1 MSTGTT
7 GPTKL
12 VAVRVT
18 IPRVHEVDLQS
29 NTFVAELKL
38 EARWDDEDLRELEKI
53 LKSQEPPREW
63 KVIETWFVEP
73 KGSPDQFRDYF
84 QLVPPPDLILDEGQ
98 RKKIESQRYFAP
110 RLMLTNMVK
119 ETKMRQFY
127 IIKENADGPPSVRF
141 NWFVTGT
148 FQHTFELK
156 DFPFDEQDLTIEL
169 KTRYSCTNE
178 RTPVK
183 LIKLEDAKVTST
195 LVTKNFAQKE
205 EYILYPGINFE
216 TGVSDAD
223 ESSER
228 KVFSLLKMKLRVKRM
243 YFYWISNVILPM
255 GIVTSTLFSTYALPP
270 EETNDRLSAS
280 LTILLAMVA
289 FKNFTAEKLPKIAY
303 LSLLDWY
310 ILLSFVLAF
319 FVVFS
324 HILIRACGWSEPL
337 LTWTVNRTSG
347 DAASGW
353 VRIDPDSYE
362 NGAAAHNDARFGSL
376 LPAVAYAQLNLL
388 IVFGLALWFLVH
400 LAAGCYVKF
409 LYYKRAKKDPYVARA
424 ISFIAYASLSS
435 CSFESRSQQFLVQSR
450 YGFVAGS
457 TDKEA
462 TWRRGEG
469 VGRRDQEALLRRR
482 LRSLLAE
489 GGRRELPADEQTI
502 FPPEA
507 VRSDHFR

>member
-38 EARWDDEDLRELEKI
+38 EARWDDEDLRELENI
-53 LKSQEPPREW
+53 LKLQKLEL
-63 KVIETWFVEP
+63 KNIETSWFVEP

-84 QLVPPPDLILDEGQ
+84 QLVPPPDLIKDEGQ

-127 IIKENADGPPSVRF
+127 IIKENADGPPIVRF

-183 LIKLEDAKVTST
+183 LIKLEDAKVIST

-324 HILIRACGWSEPL
+324 HVLIRACGWSEPL
-337 LTWTVNRTSG
+337 ITWTVNKTSG

-353 VRIDPDSYE
+353 VRIDPDIYE
-362 NGAAAHNDARFGSL
+362 NWGCSH
-376 LPAVAYAQLNLL
+376 L
-388 IVFGLALWFLVH
+388 I
-400 LAAGCYVKF
+400 
-409 LYYKRAKKDPYVARA
+409 
-424 ISFIAYASLSS
+424 
-435 CSFESRSQQFLVQSR
+435 
-450 YGFVAGS
+450 
-457 TDKEA
+457 
-462 TWRRGEG
+462 
-469 VGRRDQEALLRRR
+469 
-482 LRSLLAE
+482 
-489 GGRRELPADEQTI
+489 
-502 FPPEA
+502 
-507 VRSDHFR
+507 